1 MKLAFST
8 LGVPGLPVPEVLAL
22 ASAHGYHGVELRAHP
37 EEPVHP
43 GIGPEERAGVAAAF
57 EAAGVE
63 VLGIAG
69 YARVAAPGD
78 DAAVVEEVRTLIDLA
93 VDLGAPYVRVFPGGA
108 DGQTDAD
115 AVAARRLG
123 TAAEYAADRDVRILL
138 ETHDSHRTGAA
149 AIRVLGPVG
158 HRQVGA
164 LWDVMHTWLGGE
176 QPQET
181 YAALSPY
188 LGYVQV
194 KDISSA
200 EDTTPLALG
209 AGGCRSPSAWRCWR
223 GTAGT
228 GGCAGSTRNA
238 GTRRRR
244 RCRVCWD
251 AGGSI
256 WDGCSTT
263 RREPRPGSARVTVS
277 RWFRSG
283 DDRRHQQGSPYREH
297 RDRPG
302 LDHPVEGPGQSAGP
316 VARASA

>member
-209 AGGCRSPSAWRCWR
+209 AGGLPLAECVEVLARH
-223 GTAGT
+223 G
-228 GGCAGSTRNA
+228 
-238 GTRRRR
+238 
-244 RCRVCWD
+244 
-251 AGGSI
+251 
-256 WDGCSTT
+256 WDGWLCW
-263 RREPRPGSARVTVS
+263 EYEK
-277 RWFRSG
+277 RWYEAAA
-283 DDRRHQQGSPYREH
+283 PL
-297 RDRPG
+297 PG
-302 LDHPVEGPGQSAGP
+302 LLGRGREYLGRLLNDSA
-316 VARASA
+316 